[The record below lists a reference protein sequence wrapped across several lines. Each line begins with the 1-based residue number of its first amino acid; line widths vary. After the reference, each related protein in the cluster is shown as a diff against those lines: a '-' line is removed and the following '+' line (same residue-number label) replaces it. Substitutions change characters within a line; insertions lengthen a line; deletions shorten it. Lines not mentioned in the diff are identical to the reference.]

1 MYLSQLASQLT
12 SVRLDTAEEDT
23 ASLSLSQCRNMQTD
37 MNIDIRNM
45 EQVSEYFT
53 TVIHLS
59 LLGQA
64 FQLQRDRAVISGMDN
79 MDISS
84 KDNMDE
90 LLVMGD
96 LRAALSDMRLEVEPS
111 MELPPNMPYM
121 EYMMERQAQTNNNKT
136 QFLTSFASH
145 AVNFPHQN

>member
-1 MYLSQLASQLT
+1 
-12 SVRLDTAEEDT
+12 
-23 ASLSLSQCRNMQTD
+23 MQTD

-53 TVIHLS
+53 TDIHLS
-59 LLGQA
+59 PLGQA
-64 FQLQRDRAVISGMDN
+64 FQLQRDRAVISGMDS

-136 QFLTSFASH
+136 HFLTSLASH

>member
-1 MYLSQLASQLT
+1 MG
-12 SVRLDTAEEDT
+12 
-23 ASLSLSQCRNMQTD
+23 LSQCRNMQTD

-45 EQVSEYFT
+45 EQA
-53 TVIHLS
+53 L
-59 LLGQA
+59 
-64 FQLQRDRAVISGMDN
+64 QLQRDRAVISGMDN

-121 EYMMERQAQTNNNKT
+121 EYMMERQAQTNNNQT
-136 QFLTSFASH
+136 LDRNDDN
-145 AVNFPHQN
+145 NFGLVELPEAGEEAIGHQH

>member
-1 MYLSQLASQLT
+1 
-12 SVRLDTAEEDT
+12 
-23 ASLSLSQCRNMQTD
+23 
-37 MNIDIRNM
+37 
-45 EQVSEYFT
+45 
-53 TVIHLS
+53 
-59 LLGQA
+59 
-64 FQLQRDRAVISGMDN
+64 MDS

-121 EYMMERQAQTNNNKT
+121 EYMMERQAQTNNNQT
-136 QFLTSFASH
+136 QFLTSLASH